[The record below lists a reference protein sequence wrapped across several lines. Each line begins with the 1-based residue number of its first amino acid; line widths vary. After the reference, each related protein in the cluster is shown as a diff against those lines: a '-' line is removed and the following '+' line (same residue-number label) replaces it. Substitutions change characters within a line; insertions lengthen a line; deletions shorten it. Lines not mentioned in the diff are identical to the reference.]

1 MEELKKFTGQA
12 MNLDKNDKSLLP
24 TETREVYN
32 SITDRKGVFT
42 RIEGNTLVNFTL
54 PAGDNKVIGWCN
66 DYSRHA
72 IIYFVKNSLGNHCIL
87 RVRGRRIDA
96 VLFAQPVLNFKG
108 RITHANTIGDLLY
121 WTDGFFESYSNA
133 NPPRK
138 INMVRAIGSL
148 NPYTAQVYQKF
159 DVVNSDGKVY
169 EFIGETPGVFPLTD
183 RDNWAVKGRI
193 YDNLTTD
200 RLYWILDRIKYP
212 RSAEAPV
219 VYYSD
224 NVPAVD
230 PPVIIDPPTLIP
242 YGYLYNWDAL
252 FDVVPDPPADA
263 LELTFDDIAN
273 VPVADAESVSDWNTF
288 FDLPTN
294 GTPFTSVSVDGD
306 KVSLFG
312 GSGITL
318 IDDLFYRIEED
329 GFDYIYPY
337 DHLLLVEDKCGCI
350 VAAGDNCFNHQ
361 TQCTNFDLPELV
373 TAGAFCFSYC
383 NSVTEWS
390 FPKLETVDR
399 NCFYYQMS
407 DASLSSALSFDLPEL
422 TQAGEGA
429 FMYNRLVTEFNIPKL
444 TTLTYYSTSYGSFL
458 GCIGVSKFEFPLLTT
473 ILNRAFTS
481 CTATEFILPA
491 ATTLGVRVF
500 ASCTGV
506 TKIYIP
512 SVTDLGG
519 STGNNEVFLSISG
532 RTIELTVPAALMTCN
547 GGNPDGDI
555 QTLQA
560 ANTVT
565 IVTV

>member
-1 MEELKKFTGQA
+1 MEELKKFTGQS
-12 MNLDKNDKSLLP
+12 MNLDKNDKTLLP

-42 RIEGNTLVNFTL
+42 RFEGNTLVNFTL
-54 PAGDNKVIGWCN
+54 PAGDNEVVGSVN
-66 DYSRHA
+66 DYSRSA

-193 YDNLTTD
+193 YDNMTTE

-294 GTPFTSVSVDGD
+294 GSPFTSVVVDGN

-312 GSGITL
+312 GSGISFVADFYGSYSL
-318 IDDLFYRIEED
+318 LSVKDL
-329 GFDYIYPY
+329 
-337 DHLLLVEDKCGCI
+337 CGCVVSGGYFNFCYNI
-350 VAAGDNCFNHQ
+350 TSILLPNCVTPGTCENCGNLLEVDFSEA
-361 TQCTNFDLPELV
+361 TSLV
-373 TAGAFCFSYC
+373 
-383 NSVTEWS
+383 
-390 FPKLETVDR
+390 
-399 NCFYYQMS
+399 
-407 DASLSSALSFDLPEL
+407 
-422 TQAGEGA
+422 
-429 FMYNRLVTEFNIPKL
+429 
-444 TTLTYYSTSYGSFL
+444 GSFFSNCAL
-458 GCIGVSKFEFPLLTT
+458 LTNVLLPKVTQVDYNTFYGMTSLEVLYMPLLTT
-473 ILNRAFTS
+473 
-481 CTATEFILPA
+481 
-491 ATTLGVRVF
+491 LGDTV
-500 ASCTGV
+500 S
-506 TKIYIP
+506 
-512 SVTDLGG
+512 
-519 STGNNEVFLSISG
+519 NNEVFRDIIG
-532 RTIELTVPAALMTCN
+532 CTITLTIPSALMTCN

-555 QTLQA
+555 QYLA
-560 ANTVT
+560 ANNTLT
-565 IVTV
+565 IIQV

>member
-87 RVRGRRIDA
+87 RVRGNKIDK
-96 VLFAQPVLNFKG
+96 VLWVQPVLNFKG
-108 RITHANTIGDLLY
+108 RINHANVIGDLLY
-121 WTDGFFESYSNA
+121 WTDGHFESSTDY

-138 INMVRAIGSL
+138 INMIRAIGG
-148 NPYTAQVYQKF
+148 NYTFLSTFTYEKH
-159 DVVNSDGKVY
+159 DVVYWDGKVY
-169 EFIGETPGVFPLTD
+169 EFIGDTPGVFPLSDT
-183 RDNWAVKGRI
+183 DNWQLKGRV
-193 YDNLTTD
+193 YDNLTSE

-212 RSAEAPV
+212 NHAQAPE

-224 NVPAVD
+224 NVPATD
-230 PPVIIDPPTLIP
+230 PPVIIDPPTTIP
-242 YGYLYNWDAL
+242 YGFLYNWDAL
-252 FDVVPDPPADA
+252 FDVVPDPDG

-273 VPVADAESVSDWNTF
+273 VPVADASSVSDWNTF

-294 GTPFTSVSVDGD
+294 GSPFTSVIVDGD

-318 IDDLFYRIEED
+318 IELLFSENTN
-329 GFDYIYPY
+329 
-337 DHLLLVEDKCGCI
+337 LLKVEDYSGI
-350 VAAGDNCFNHQ
+350 VTNAEADAFYLCNECLLFAMYGLINAG
-361 TQCTNFDLPELV
+361 EEV
-373 TAGAFCFSYC
+373 
-383 NSVTEWS
+383 
-390 FPKLETVDR
+390 
-399 NCFYYQMS
+399 FYS
-407 DASLSSALSFDLPEL
+407 CKKASFDLPAL
-422 TQAGEGA
+422 A
-429 FMYNRLVTEFNIPKL
+429 FADNLCFYDCIAEDEFSFPNLIECGNYCFNQTEISVTETINL
-444 TTLTYYSTSYGSFL
+444 
-458 GCIGVSKFEFPLLTT
+458 PLLTT
-473 ILNRAFTS
+473 AGESAFSNTNSFKHILVPNLIYFDITLIAGCTELETLDISS
-481 CTATEFILPA
+481 CENLG
-491 ATTLGVRVF
+491 ATTGDDNVF
-500 ASCTGV
+500 NDV
-506 TKIYIP
+506 
-512 SVTDLGG
+512 
-519 STGNNEVFLSISG
+519 SG
-532 RTIELTVPAALMTCN
+532 QTITITVPAALMTCN